1 MLLRK
6 RNKNNA
12 NNLRSCLKIT
22 ANNRNESIAI
32 QWNILNNEFYN
43 ALPERKAT
51 ISIKQKNE
59 PLTFKLKMLAI
70 FKYVHVSIKN
80 IKNI

>member
-51 ISIKQKNE
+51 I
-59 PLTFKLKMLAI
+59 
-70 FKYVHVSIKN
+70 
-80 IKNI
+80 